1 MVSLA
6 DSLSDISGKLT
17 WVKIKDDFDSG
28 LEYITNIGNI
38 FYFESNHNAPKY
50 KVVRYDLDHP
60 VSLFKDLL
68 IGRKRDSLLL
78 CPNNLTLCW
87 KRRASLIRTS

>member
-6 DSLSDISGKLT
+6 DSLSDIAGKLN
-17 WVKIKDDFDSG
+17 WVKIKDDFESG
-28 LEYITNIGNI
+28 LEYVANIGNV

-50 KVVRYDLDHP
+50 KVVRYDLDHQ

-68 IGRKRDSLLL
+68 TGRKQDSLLL
-78 CPNNLTLCW
+78 CPNNLTPCW
-87 KRRASLIRTS
+87 KTRTSLTRTS